1 MKLQYYVWKFV
12 FQVSSDNL
20 CVQTITSPLAIGTQ
34 PHEVHEID
42 YDGNTIVVSTTNMQ
56 KETSHL

>member
-1 MKLQYYVWKFV
+1 M